1 MGLEALLRVT
11 DSASPSLLLFFHEWI
26 IAHIDHLWG
35 DGGLDATTCPGM
47 GLLPFSCSRDRN
59 TGNGATSSFKFLAL
73 TWLIYRFTKV
83 VEREQIF
90 LRDTASRKLGF

>member
-1 MGLEALLRVT
+1 MGLEAFLRVT

-26 IAHIDHLWG
+26 IAHIDHLGG
-35 DGGLDATTCPGM
+35 DGVLDATTCPGM

-59 TGNGATSSFKFLAL
+59 TSDGATSSFKFLAL
-73 TWLIYRFTKV
+73 TWLIDRFTKV

-90 LRDTASRKLGF
+90 LRDTASRKLSF